1 MEIQTIVLL
10 DTFVMS
16 EVPEYWG
23 ISDLIEHAELYH
35 DKMLIKGVDNKAMCR
50 VFPHALIRPVKS
62 WLRSLKAY
70 SVSSID

>member
-1 MEIQTIVLL
+1 MEIQTTVLL
-10 DTFVMS
+10 DTFVMP

-23 ISDLIEHAELYH
+23 ISDLIEHAELYR
-35 DKMLIKGVDNKAMCR
+35 DKILIKGVDNKAMCR
-50 VFPHALIRPVKS
+50 MFPHTLTGPVKS